1 MALID
6 SINVNG
12 TQYELSS
19 SDFIKSNVSYN
30 HITVDTDTM
39 VTGKLKSDGT
49 VDSNASY
56 KTSDFIEWTAD
67 PLYRAATKES
77 NNNYTTACYD
87 ESQTFLGMATL
98 VDENNA
104 LPDKDG
110 TVFYYVEF
118 SLEAGT
124 KYIRTSAYM
133 DVSALY
139 LSEDELPE
147 NFDIDGTYIT
157 VDRGPEIA
165 TAMGIP
171 NLDFISRF
179 AGKKMIVAG
188 DSITEKN
195 TTSSK
200 VWHEWIAEWL
210 GLTVY
215 NDGKGGTGF
224 AKGYTTRHSTIYRVE
239 NLWSS
244 LYPADPDIILV
255 MGNMNDGTAGGA
267 GYAETYP
274 EIVYG
279 YAPPVGQLSDPGTTF
294 SEHGIMRRLLTDLT
308 NKYPTA
314 KIGIISST
322 PRDYP
327 ITSQWPDN
335 PNTYGYGWY
344 HDYVEAQKEVCAD
357 FGIPFL
363 DIYHQNPVLRPYNQT
378 NAQTYYWDGEA
389 SSPTNAVHPNEAGHL
404 EGIARP
410 VYEWMLGWI

>member
-1 MALID
+1 MGLIE

-12 TQYELSS
+12 TQYNLSS
-19 SDFIKSNVSYN
+19 SDFIKLNVVYD
-30 HITVDTDTM
+30 HISVDTDAM
-39 VTGKLKSDGT
+39 VTGQLKDDGT
-49 VDSNASY
+49 VDNNTNY
-56 KTSDFIEWTAD
+56 KTSDFIAWTAD

-77 NNNYTTACYD
+77 ANIFKTACYD
-87 ESQTFLGMATL
+87 VNQEFLGIAT
-98 VDENNA
+98 VVSQEPNRT
-104 LPDKDG
+104 DKDG
-110 TVFYYVEF
+110 ALYYYVEV
-118 SLEAGT
+118 SLAEGT
-124 KYIRTSAYM
+124 QYIRTSAYK

-139 LSEDELPE
+139 LSEDALP
-147 NFDIDGTYIT
+147 NGFDINATEIT
-157 VDRGPEIA
+157 VDRGSEIA

-195 TTSSK
+195 QTSSK
-200 VWHEWIAEWL
+200 VWHEWLAEWL

-215 NDGKGGTGF
+215 NDGQGGTGF
-224 AKGYTTRHSTIYRVE
+224 AKNYTNRHSTIYRVE

-255 MGNMNDGTAGGA
+255 MGNMNDGTAGGG
-267 GYAETYP
+267 GYVETYP

-279 YAPPVGQLSDPGTTF
+279 YAPPVGQFSDSGTTF

-308 NKYPTA
+308 TQYPTA

-327 ITSQWPDN
+327 TTSQWPDN

-344 HDYVEAQKEVCAD
+344 HDYVVAQKEVCAD
-357 FGIPFL
+357 MCIPFL
-363 DIYHQNPVLRPYNQT
+363 DIYHNNPVLRPYNQT
-378 NAQTYYWDGEA
+378 NAQTYYWDGQA
-389 SSPTNAVHPNEAGHL
+389 STPTNAVHPNEAGHL

>member
-1 MALID
+1 MALIE

-12 TQYELSS
+12 TLYELSS
-19 SDFIKSNVSYN
+19 NDYIHTSTDYPHISVDISTMVPGRLTNTGSISEDSRYKTTDFIAWANGS
-30 HITVDTDTM
+30 
-39 VTGKLKSDGT
+39 
-49 VDSNASY
+49 
-56 KTSDFIEWTAD
+56 
-67 PLYRAATKES
+67 LYRAATKES
-77 NNNYTTACYD
+77 NNVFDTACYD
-87 ESQTFLGMATL
+87 ENQSFLGLATADTQITSL
-98 VDENNA
+98 
-104 LPDKDG
+104 LDKDG

-133 DVSALY
+133 DVSAIY
-139 LSEDELPE
+139 LSETALPE
-147 NFDIDGTYIT
+147 GFDIDATSIT

-171 NLDFISRF
+171 NLDFINRF

-195 TTSSK
+195 QTSSK

-215 NDGKGGTGF
+215 NDGQGGTGF
-224 AKGYTTRHSTIYRVE
+224 AKDYIGRHSTIYRVE
-239 NLWSS
+239 NLWDS

-255 MGNMNDGTAGGA
+255 MGNMNDGTAGGS
-267 GYAETYP
+267 GYVETYP
-274 EIVYG
+274 EITYG

-357 FGIPFL
+357 MCIPFL

-389 SSPTNAVHPNEAGHL
+389 STPTNAVHPNEAGHL

>member
-6 SINVNG
+6 STNINGVLYDLISNDYIHTNTDYPHISVDVSTCDYGSIKGDGSTNSDSRYKHTDYISWEQG
-12 TQYELSS
+12 T
-19 SDFIKSNVSYN
+19 
-30 HITVDTDTM
+30 
-39 VTGKLKSDGT
+39 
-49 VDSNASY
+49 
-56 KTSDFIEWTAD
+56 
-67 PLYRAATKES
+67 LYRASSYAAT
-77 NNNYTTACYD
+77 NLYTTACYD
-87 ESQTFLGMATL
+87 ENYDFIAMASVNSETGNYYDNNGQRFYY
-98 VDENNA
+98 VDMTPAAGTKFIRTAFHADVTTVYITDVA
-104 LPDKDG
+104 LPDG
-110 TVFYYVEF
+110 
-118 SLEAGT
+118 
-124 KYIRTSAYM
+124 
-133 DVSALY
+133 
-139 LSEDELPE
+139 
-147 NFDIDGTYIT
+147 FDIDATSIT

-165 TAMGIP
+165 AAMGIP

-195 TTSSK
+195 QTSSK
-200 VWHEWIAEWL
+200 VWHEWLAEWL

-357 FGIPFL
+357 MCIPFL